1 VLRLGLIGRRDRNIY
16 IYIYMA
22 YMWRIKNAMVKLQ
35 HKQIAQNQNQNL
47 YSEDYTFRMF
57 LNDGPGDL
65 HFL

>member
-1 VLRLGLIGRRDRNIY
+1 
-16 IYIYMA
+16 
-22 YMWRIKNAMVKLQ
+22 MVKLQ